1 MDDDFFFSA
10 SIFFLSFFEIYEFL
24 ELKTVI
30 FQCDKQFSKQEDPS
44 EVWQRNQPTNLIL
57 GSSVSV
63 LLQPITQIMR
73 QDTKPG
79 ENFICQ
85 HCFALFNSLRKGTW
99 RPQKKAL
106 KSRKVNASLSNFN
119 QLITDSRL
127 DSRTPFRMYHYPFYY
142 LCTNCSVPNLSSEC
156 KMQISI
162 CLLNISGELHP
173 RSPILTCPKSDGVF
187 SFNCWS
193 SSPSWVL

>member
-1 MDDDFFFSA
+1 
-10 SIFFLSFFEIYEFL
+10 
-24 ELKTVI
+24 
-30 FQCDKQFSKQEDPS
+30 
-44 EVWQRNQPTNLIL
+44 
-57 GSSVSV
+57 
-63 LLQPITQIMR
+63 MR

-119 QLITDSRL
+119 QLITDLRL
-127 DSRTPFRMYHYPFYY
+127 DSRTPFPMYHYPFYY

-162 CLLNISGELHP
+162 CLLNISVELHP
-173 RSPILTCPKSDGVF
+173 RSPIPDMPQIRW
-187 SFNCWS
+187 SFLFQLLS
-193 SSPSWVL
+193 SLPS